1 MRLIELLAKND
12 KEWRAMA
19 EYITKDKELGDDL
32 VQEFYLKMDKKD
44 GKIKLNDNYDDYI
57 FIILKNLN
65 YDLNIRT
72 KNTAGG
78 QRKQINLDDE
88 YVSDTINQKIEKD
101 NIEANSE
108 LYKKECFDEF
118 YKNIEYF
125 IKEGY
130 SKLNKTKQ
138 YKVGL
143 LELNAIQ
150 GLSMAKISE
159 KTGITKRSIQ
169 ISIESVRRQIK
180 KEYQNE
186 YDNYKIKLKNE

>member
-1 MRLIELLAKND
+1 MRLIELLAKKD
-12 KEWRAMA
+12 TEWRAMA

-44 GKIKLNDNYDDYI
+44 GKIKLNHNYDDYI

-72 KNTAGG
+72 KNTINGE
-78 QRKQINLDDE
+78 RKQINLDDE
-88 YVSDTINQKIEKD
+88 YICDSINYKIEKD

-143 LELNAIQ
+143 LELNALQ

-169 ISIESVRRQIK
+169 LSIESVRRQIK